1 MSYTFKQKLVSSS
14 KYSIKCPYTRTP
26 KYVVIHNTYNDAS
39 AKNEVSYH
47 NSNNNQVSFHI
58 AVDDV
63 EAIQCVDFGRNTW
76 SCGDGANGQGNR
88 YGISLEICYSKSG
101 GAKYTQA
108 EENAVYVAARL
119 LYQYGLGIEALKQ
132 HADFANKNCPHRIRD
147 EKRWDGFVGRVQWV
161 LDEIKKGNIDKA
173 LSSGT
178 TSAKQTATQKPV
190 VQQPTKPSN
199 GTAVNYT
206 VKIKVDSL
214 NIRQSASF
222 DAKVVGTV
230 KKGEVYTIIEESNGL
245 GKLKSGA
252 GWISLGTAYVEKVG
266 TATATPTSKEYQV
279 QITTAL
285 LNVRKGAGTNYG
297 LVTTVKK
304 GEVYTIVEEK
314 NGWGLL
320 KSYKASRDGWISLA
334 YTKKK

>member
-1 MSYTFKQKLVSSS
+1 MSYTFKQNLVSSS

-58 AVDDV
+58 AVDDI
-63 EAIQCVDFGRNTW
+63 EAIQCVDFGRNSW

-101 GAKYTQA
+101 GSKYTQA

-119 LYQYGLGIEALKQ
+119 LYQYGLGIDKLKQ
-132 HADFANKNCPHRIRD
+132 HADFASKNCPHRIRD

-178 TSAKQTATQKPV
+178 TSVKQTTT
-190 VQQPTKPSN
+190 PTPTTSTTSAFKV
-199 GTAVNYT
+199 GD
-206 VKIKVDSL
+206 KIKVKTTTTHYATG
-214 NIRQSASF
+214 QSMASF
-222 DAKVVGTV
+222 VKGSTYEVTKVDG
-230 KKGEVYTIIEESNGL
+230 N
-245 GKLKSGA
+245 KLLLSS
-252 GWISLGTAYVEKVG
+252 ISSWVWDYDVEKVG
-266 TATATPTSKEYQV
+266 ATTTTNSTATEYKV
-279 QITTAL
+279 KIVNCTV
-285 LNVRKGAGTNYG
+285 LNVRKGAGTNYA
-297 LVTTVKK
+297 VATTVKA
-304 GEVYTIVEEK
+304 GEVYTIVGET
-314 NGWGLL
+314 NGWLKL
-320 KSYKASRDGWISLA
+320 KSGIGYISKS
-334 YTKKK
+334 YTQKI